1 MAITTE
7 AAEAALRSIFHD
19 LAEDLETEAV
29 EFDHGTKLLDLGM
42 ESISLIYL
50 ISELQQHFD
59 LGDKLFQHLRES
71 DQLLKDMDVGDILS
85 GLVSVSTEESSNV

>member
-7 AAEAALRSIFHD
+7 AAEAALRSIFDD

-29 EFDHGTKLLDLGM
+29 EFDRGTKLLDLGM

-71 DQLLKDMDVGDILS
+71 DRLLKDMDVGDILS
-85 GLVSVSTEESSNV
+85 GLVAVSSEEPSNV